1 MTKKTILI
9 FRQLFIVA
17 IIGCLAYLHF
27 KQTIIRPGD
36 FAEVE
41 QNANI
46 HPDYNNAVIPPNIAP
61 LNFMIDEAAKK
72 YHVEIYDEEN
82 DNKISITSSSSKIK
96 IPQKKWAT
104 LLSNNKGKKIFFDI
118 YTKQNSK
125 KLWTKFKTT
134 ENTIAEEEID
144 RYVVYRKMEALY
156 TKHQAIG
163 IYQRDLTNFSE
174 KPIVRGKGFRR
185 PFDTSSGGC
194 VNCHSFCE
202 NNGNKMALAFRDSKF
217 GYDEL
222 ITIDGK
228 IEKIGTKFGYPTW
241 HPSGKMITYSINK
254 VFQFF
259 HSKRNEVRDVVDLD
273 SALSY
278 YDLKS
283 QKVKTSPQLSSK
295 EKLETFPSWS
305 PDGKYLYYCCA
316 TTEIKGSD
324 QQRFDWLKENGTKV
338 RYDLMRISYDIK
350 TDTWGQAEMVLASA
364 ETSKSILLPK
374 ISPDGKYIIF
384 CMCDYSSF
392 SLYLKD
398 SDLYIA
404 NLEQFNRTGKLEY
417 KRLTCNSDWPES
429 WHCWSSNGRWLV
441 FSSKRFEGRLFTK
454 LYICYINETGSCS
467 EPILLPQKDPS
478 FYDSYTGFYGLAE
491 LIKNPVNISEKEII
505 AAVRSSEKIT
515 IDMPLTGA
523 TFKAKLDYAP
533 NDTQQTRE

>member
-1 MTKKTILI
+1 MKKNIKLILRLTIS
-9 FRQLFIVA
+9 IV
-17 IIGCLAYLHF
+17 IVSYLAYLHF
-27 KQTIIRPGD
+27 KPVIIRPCD
-36 FAEVE
+36 FAHVE
-41 QNANI
+41 RNANI
-46 HPDYNNAVIPPNIAP
+46 NPDNSNTVIPPNIAP
-61 LNFMIDEAAKK
+61 LNFIIDEPAKK
-72 YHVEIYDEEN
+72 YYVEIYAEKN
-82 DNKISITSSSSKIK
+82 QNKIAITSNSPKIK
-96 IPQKKWAT
+96 IPHEKWAR
-104 LLSNNKGKKIFFDI
+104 LLNKNKGKKIYFDI
-118 YTKQNSK
+118 YTKENTK
-125 KLWTKFKTT
+125 KTWTKFKTI
-134 ENTIAEEEID
+134 ENTVAEEEID

-194 VNCHSFCE
+194 VNCHCFC
-202 NNGNKMALAFRDSKF
+202 NNSPDKMVIAFRDSKF
-217 GYDEL
+217 GFDEL
-222 ITIDGK
+222 IAIDGK
-228 IEKIGTKFGYPTW
+228 IKKIGTKFGYPTW
-241 HPSGKMITYSINK
+241 HPTGQMITYSINK

-283 QKVKTSPQLSSK
+283 QKVKTSSQFSSK
-295 EKLETFPSWS
+295 EKLETFPNFS

-316 TTEIKGSD
+316 TTDLKGND
-324 QQRFDWLKENGTKV
+324 QQRFDWLKENHKKI

-350 TDTWGQAEMVLASA
+350 TDTWGQAETVLSSK
-364 ETSKSILLPK
+364 ETNKSILLPR
-374 ISPDGKYIIF
+374 ISPDGKFIIF

-404 NLEQFNRTGKLEY
+404 NLDQFNQTGKLKY
-417 KRLTCNSDWPES
+417 SRLTCNSNWPES
-429 WHCWSSNGRWLV
+429 WHCWSSNNRWLV

-454 LYICYINETGSCS
+454 LYICHIDENGNSS
-467 EPILLPQKDPS
+467 KPILLPQQDPS
-478 FYDSYTGFYGLAE
+478 FYDSFIGFYGLAE
-491 LIKNPVNISEKEII
+491 LIKKPVNISEKEII
-505 AAVRSSEKIT
+505 AAVRSSEKIN

-533 NDTQQTRE
+533 NNTQQTRE